1 MGRYSVQNQRNI
13 YRAVIIVWFV
23 LFAVMMSWIIAQ
35 DLQRAKTRFSENA
48 NLHYQQ
54 SSDRVHV
61 IETVL
66 EGFAVM
72 VSVTNDPGRER
83 IRTYAKKMLERYP
96 HIFMFEIVE
105 KVPHNLIKLFTEHY
119 RNNAYPDFEVKGF
132 SYGADRDWQ
141 PLKAVP
147 YHMPIVFMEPFPE
160 KSRNVM
166 GLDLSSNEFF
176 MRALELSELLNSS
189 ISSDPFKLIEGDLA
203 YVIHRPIPSND
214 NGPESFSTE
223 YGAEG
228 EFAVLV
234 IRADSLLDREHH
246 PLPGMRE
253 LLYKAEYNE
262 TDPRGH
268 LHLHAAPATSWLE
281 SKIFP
286 RLQVTMMLDSTSQP
300 FALLV
305 EHQLG
310 WGIISWEKLGIALLI
325 ALFTFWVMLVYA
337 RLYLHHEMA
346 RAERYLQIARAI
358 IVGLDRDGNV
368 NLINQ
373 RGCEI
378 LGYSEKEILG
388 RNWFKTVLP
397 YESRDAVFRVFQK
410 IVAGEAGLIEK
421 YENEILT
428 KNGEVRYIDW
438 NNSVETDAK
447 GAIVG
452 TLSSGQDVT
461 ERKRAE
467 EDLQRYHQEMAHV
480 MRLGTMGEMATGLAH
495 ELNQPLAALVSY
507 CGTAAAFVNSLPSPP
522 RQLGDIL
529 ARATEQAHRAADIIR
544 HLREFVRKEDN
555 SKEAFDLDQV
565 INGVITF
572 LKWEVQKS
580 GIRVEFLA
588 GGQSHKV
595 MANKIQIEQ
604 VLINLMRNSI
614 EAMEQAQ
621 TIEGRIV
628 IQTRLLANDKI
639 QVSVTDNGPGIDAS
653 MADKIF
659 DQFQTSKKGGM
670 GIGLSFSRSI
680 IEIHGGNLW
689 LDKTHQNGAAFS
701 FVLPVV
707 SNCIPE

>member
-1 MGRYSVQNQRNI
+1 MGRDTAQNQRNI
-13 YRAVIIVWFV
+13 YRAVVVVWFI
-23 LFAVMMSWIIAQ
+23 LFAVMMSWIVAL
-35 DLQRAKTRFSENA
+35 DLQRAETRFSENA
-48 NLHYQQ
+48 NLHYRQA
-54 SSDRVHV
+54 SDRVNN

-72 VSVTNDPGRER
+72 VSVTNDLGRER
-83 IRTYAKKMLERYP
+83 IRNYAKKMLEQYP
-96 HIFMFEIVE
+96 YIFMFEIVE
-105 KVPHNLIKLFTEHY
+105 KVPHNLIESFTEHY
-119 RNNAYPDFEVKGF
+119 RKSVYPDFEVKGF
-132 SYGADRDWQ
+132 SYDAGRDWL

-160 KSRNVM
+160 ESRNVM

-176 MRALELSELLNSS
+176 MRALEESELLNSS
-189 ISSDPFKLIEGDLA
+189 ISSDPFKLIEGDLG
-203 YVIHRPIPSND
+203 YVMQRPIPTAD
-214 NGPESFSTE
+214 DGSTPFPRK
-223 YGAEG
+223 YGADG
-228 EFAVLV
+228 EFALLVVL
-234 IRADSLLDREHH
+234 ADSLLDREHH
-246 PLPGMRE
+246 PLRGMRE
-253 LLYKAEYNE
+253 LLYRAEYNE
-262 TDPRGH
+262 TDPRGY

-281 SKIFP
+281 TIIFP
-286 RLQVTMMLDSTSQP
+286 RLHVTMMLDSTSQP

-310 WGIISWEKLGIALLI
+310 WGIISWGKLGIALLI
-325 ALFTFWVMLVYA
+325 ALFTFWVMLIYA

-346 RAERYLQIARAI
+346 RAERYLQIAQAI

-388 RNWFKTVLP
+388 RNWFETVLP
-397 YESRDAVFRVFQK
+397 YENRDAVFGTFQK
-410 IVAGEAGLIEK
+410 IVAGETEPMGK

-428 KNGEVRYIDW
+428 RNREVRCIDW
-438 NNSVETDAK
+438 NNSVETDTK

-452 TLSSGQDVT
+452 TLSSGQDIT

-495 ELNQPLAALVSY
+495 ELNQPLTALVSY
-507 CGTAAAFVNSLPSPP
+507 CGTAAAFVSSLPSPP

-555 SKEAFDLDQV
+555 CKETFDLDQA
-565 INGVITF
+565 IQRVITF
-572 LKWEVQKS
+572 LKWEVQQP
-580 GIRVEFLA
+580 GIHVEFLP

-604 VLINLMRNSI
+604 VLINLIRNSLEAI
-614 EAMEQAQ
+614 EHAQ

-628 IQTRLLANDKI
+628 IQTRLLPNDMI
-639 QVSVTDNGPGIDAS
+639 QVSVTDNGPGIDAT

-659 DQFQTSKKGGM
+659 DQFQTSKKAGM
-670 GIGLSFSRSI
+670 GIGLSLSRSI
-680 IEIHGGNLW
+680 IEIHGGKLW

-701 FVLPVV
+701 FELPVV
-707 SNCIPE
+707 E